1 MNLSS
6 FSNVYC
12 TESKA
17 TGTGTED
24 SRLCRCEMNAVLFFT
39 IQRVFKR
46 PLNEDKASGGCHR
59 F

>member
-1 MNLSS
+1 MHLSS

-17 TGTGTED
+17 TGTED

-46 PLNEDKASGGCHR
+46 PLNEDKAPGGCHR